1 MRTISAAT
9 VKELRDKTGA
19 GMMDCK
25 KALEEAEGNEE
36 KAVEIIQKK
45 GLAKVAKKAGA
56 IAADGLIHAY
66 IHAGSRVGVMV
77 EVNCQTDFVARNE
90 EFKVFVSEV
99 AMHIASEKP
108 EFVRAEEISEAAI
121 AKQTEIFFGQLDE
134 EAKQTGK
141 EKPRA
146 ALEKIVE
153 GKLAKW
159 KKDVVLLDQEFIMSE
174 DKKTV
179 GVILDELSAK
189 IGEKLSIRRFV
200 RYELGEGIEK
210 KVADLA
216 ADVAATIAGTN

>member
-1 MRTISAAT
+1 MTQISAAQ
-9 VKELRDKTGA
+9 VKTLRDRTGA

-90 EFKVFVSEV
+90 EFKQFVSEV

-108 EFVRAEEISEAAI
+108 EFVRAEEISEAAT

>member
-1 MRTISAAT
+1 MTQISAAQ
-9 VKELRDKTGA
+9 VKTLRDRTGA

-56 IAADGLIHAY
+56 IAAEGLVHSY
-66 IHAGSRVGVMV
+66 IHAGNRVGVML

-90 EFKVFVSEV
+90 EFKQFVEEV

-108 EFVRAEEISEAAI
+108 EFVRADEISETAVV
-121 AKQTEIFFGQLDE
+121 KQKEIFLGQLEE
-134 EAKQTGK
+134 EARQTGK
-141 EKPRA
+141 EKPKA

-159 KKDVVLLDQEFIMSE
+159 MKDVVLLDQEFIMSE

-179 GVILDELSAK
+179 STVIDELSAK

-210 KVADLA
+210 KKVDLA
-216 ADVAATIAGTN
+216 ADVAATLAGTN